1 MSGWFDGSGSGT
13 NDAFYGIGAGLRGRR
28 NAQRQRYDRGLGMS
42 IDTMVANYS
51 TALTTA
57 QTNETTTNYK
67 TYVLK
72 TRDLVVGASSKRWRT
87 QIKKNGITVHT
98 IRKSSKGQS
107 VNSAKDWVDAATQT
121 SQNNQLP
128 VFTEAAETPMTDN
141 SQFIAPFQPASM
153 PADYAVGGRTMSAY
167 YSPQAEKYFVT
178 VRQGTV
184 TLDQAEFHQGN
195 HAQAIAKF
203 NEWKALAIE
212 RANYDLQ
219 ESLSVDKSG
228 YRIDLV
234 VTQAASVSGFLNGIL
249 NVFGLGATVDSMVAN
264 NTVNVPNNIQSNTT
278 SMSSQTA
285 NAAAASGGQASSTA
299 GNWKSMPTKT
309 FAVRVRRLPP
319 ANVSGMGMIPAEDVI
334 KNTIPSNHTVCPVVA
349 ILDNGG
355 YDVQPEFAAPPGSTK
370 PYIITNPPKK

>member
-167 YSPQAEKYFVT
+167 
-178 VRQGTV
+178 
-184 TLDQAEFHQGN
+184 
-195 HAQAIAKF
+195 
-203 NEWKALAIE
+203 
-212 RANYDLQ
+212 
-219 ESLSVDKSG
+219 
-228 YRIDLV
+228 
-234 VTQAASVSGFLNGIL
+234 
-249 NVFGLGATVDSMVAN
+249 
-264 NTVNVPNNIQSNTT
+264 
-278 SMSSQTA
+278 
-285 NAAAASGGQASSTA
+285 
-299 GNWKSMPTKT
+299 
-309 FAVRVRRLPP
+309 
-319 ANVSGMGMIPAEDVI
+319 
-334 KNTIPSNHTVCPVVA
+334 
-349 ILDNGG
+349 
-355 YDVQPEFAAPPGSTK
+355 
-370 PYIITNPPKK
+370 